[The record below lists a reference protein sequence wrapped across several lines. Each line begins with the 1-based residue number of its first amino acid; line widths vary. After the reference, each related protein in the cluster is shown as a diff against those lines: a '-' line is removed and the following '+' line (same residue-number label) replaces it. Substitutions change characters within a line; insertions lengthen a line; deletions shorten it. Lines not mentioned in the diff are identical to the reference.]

1 MKGVLAWVK
10 GHLVVV
16 ISVVLALAALPVL
29 LVVSNGMNTTLREDV
44 ESDISG
50 KQRNLQQISVQYNVE
65 PLDPTE
71 VAEGFSATPNE
82 ATTNAVKAVIE
93 AHDRDA
99 TRVLEAATARNRA
112 GKTPMLDGLFPSP
125 LSAETTAKRQGAA
138 RAWMEA
144 HADVLRRV
152 GAGGPV
158 KQADMLV
165 ILQARATQETER
177 MLTTLGVSELD
188 DEQKA
193 EVRKTLEALRLDR
206 LRVRAGD
213 VSFYATT
220 DIFEGVEMPEG
231 SGLPSLERIWDWQ
244 HRYWVHED
252 IVEAAAA
259 ANSDPL
265 TGLVYR
271 PGERPVRRLV
281 TVRTTPWEYVAD
293 SASSEPAQEERRSTR
308 RRRAEPEFPTG
319 GGTSVAPLS
328 SEIRADFEA
337 SLTGRAGWPYKA
349 NPLYDTRYVTVT
361 AIVDGAGIDRFIDA
375 IEADNF
381 MTVVDLDLAAVSP
394 IDGLSEGYFYGPG
407 SLMRAEMVV
416 ETLWLR
422 EWVGEFA
429 PDAVR
434 ERMGL
439 PARPEP
445 GSGNATTNEGDMQ

>member
-1 MKGVLAWVK
+1 MKRVLAWVK
-10 GHLVVV
+10 GHLIVV
-16 ISVVLALAALPVL
+16 ISVVLALAALPAL
-29 LVVSNGMNTTLREDV
+29 LFVSNGMNTTLRDDV
-44 ESDISG
+44 EEDISG

-65 PLDPTE
+65 PLDPTAE
-71 VAEGFSATPNE
+71 VEGFSATPNE

-99 TRVLEAATARNRA
+99 TRVLEAAAARNRA
-112 GKTPMLDGLFPSP
+112 GKTPMLDGLFPAP
-125 LSAETTAKRQGAA
+125 LPAETTAKRQGAA
-138 RAWMEA
+138 RAWVDA
-144 HADVLRRV
+144 HAALLSRV

-158 KQADMLV
+158 SHDDMLV
-165 ILQARATQETER
+165 ILQARSTQETER
-177 MLTTLGVSELD
+177 LLTTLGVEELD
-188 DEQKA
+188 DEQKT

-213 VSFYATT
+213 VSFYATPS
-220 DIFEGVEMPEG
+220 IFDGVEIPEG
-231 SGLPSLERIWDWQ
+231 PGLPSLEQIWDWQ

-252 IVEAAAA
+252 IIEAAAA
-259 ANSDPL
+259 ANSDPV
-265 TGLVYR
+265 TGLVHR
-271 PGERPVRRLV
+271 PGERPVKRLV
-281 TVRTTPWEYVAD
+281 SVRTTPWSYE
-293 SASSEPAQEERRSTR
+293 SSSEANEQPQPERRSTR
-308 RRRAEPEFPTG
+308 RRQADTAMPSG
-319 GGTSVAPLS
+319 GASVAPLS

-349 NPLYDTRYVTVT
+349 NALYDTRYVSVT

-381 MTVVDLDLAAVSP
+381 MTVIDLDLVSVSP
-394 IDGLSEGYFYGPG
+394 IDGLSQGYYYGPG

-429 PDAVR
+429 PDTVR

-439 PARPEP
+439 PKRPEP
-445 GSGNATTNEGDMQ
+445 GSGGVQANEGDMQ